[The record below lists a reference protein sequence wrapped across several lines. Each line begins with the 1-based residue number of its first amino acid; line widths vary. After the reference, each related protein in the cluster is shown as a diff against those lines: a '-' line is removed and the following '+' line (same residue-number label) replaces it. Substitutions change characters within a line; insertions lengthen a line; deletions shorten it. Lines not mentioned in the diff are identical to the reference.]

1 MFDLHT
7 TKNTEITEITTA
19 KQAVVKL
26 NSELVV
32 IISVMHS
39 K

>member
-1 MFDLHT
+1 MFDFHT
-7 TKNTEITEITTA
+7 TKNSEITEITTV

-32 IISVMHS
+32 IINVSHS